1 MIRPPPRSTRT
12 DPLFPYTTLFRSLDE
27 ADVAIGI
34 AGYRAH
40 RVAKYLVGSRG
51 EGRFDLA
58 GCRGLLAR
66 LQNLHGLDDHLGVFQ
81 EIGPAAPAEL
91 VRFIRCRSHL
101 RAAAVAKAGI
111 EREPGGGGGNRQRRP
126 HQPWEGTR
134 TE

>member
-1 MIRPPPRSTRT
+1 MRIS
-12 DPLFPYTTLFRSLDE
+12 DWSSDVCSSDLDE

-66 LQNLHGLDDHLGVFQ
+66 LQNLHGLDDPLGVFQ
-81 EIGPAAPAEL
+81 EIGRSEERRVGTECVSTCKP
-91 VRFIRCRSHL
+91 RCS
-101 RAAAVAKAGI
+101 AV
-111 EREPGGGGGNRQRRP
+111 
-126 HQPWEGTR
+126 H
-134 TE
+134 

>member
-1 MIRPPPRSTRT
+1 MRIS
-12 DPLFPYTTLFRSLDE
+12 DWSSDVCSSDLDE

-66 LQNLHGLDDHLGVFQ
+66 LQNLHGLDDHLGGFQ
-81 EIGPAAPAEL
+81 EIGPDAPAEL

-101 RAAAVAKAGI
+101 RAAAVDRKS
-111 EREPGGGGGNRQRRP
+111 
-126 HQPWEGTR
+126 TR
-134 TE
+134 LNSSH